1 MITPDNPNLPQLKL
15 SPCPFCGQSAPV
27 VWLYRERQW
36 RANGPKW
43 VAHCKSC
50 NVTKEGNT
58 QLQAVA
64 AWNTRSAAV
73 EPPSTS
79 FECMIYDV
87 HLPSMTARFRIPEG
101 LPFAS
106 GMYEIHRV
114 RRPTAEDVA
123 RWAHLPEPPDDA
135 EQGDAA

>member
-1 MITPDNPNLPQLKL
+1 MTAPDNPTSSQLAL
-15 SPCPFCGQSAPV
+15 SACPFCGQGEPV
-27 VWLYRERQW
+27 VWLYRDRQW

-50 NVTKEGNT
+50 NVTREGQT
-58 QLQAVA
+58 KLQAIA
-64 AWNTRSAAV
+64 AWNRRVAA
-73 EPPSTS
+73 PPLSST
-79 FECMIYDV
+79 FECMIYDA

-101 LPFAS
+101 LPFAG
-106 GMYEIHRV
+106 GMYEI
-114 RRPTAEDVA
+114 RRIRRATPEDVA